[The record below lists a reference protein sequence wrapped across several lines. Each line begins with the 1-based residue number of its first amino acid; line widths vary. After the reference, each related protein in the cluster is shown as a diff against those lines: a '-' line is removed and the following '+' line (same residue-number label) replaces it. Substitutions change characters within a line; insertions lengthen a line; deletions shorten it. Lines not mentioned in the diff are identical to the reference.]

1 MEQLLIKYGYA
12 LLFGGVLVEGEVV
25 VLLAAFLARRGV
37 FSLPAVVA
45 VAVAANT
52 LADLAYF
59 SLAQRRGR
67 GWLERRFGS
76 HKHFH
81 RLLDLVSRHGFL
93 LLLASR
99 FAYGLRVAIPAAC
112 GALGMGT
119 AAFFALDLAASLL
132 WAVPMSLLGYTVG
145 GAVEPLIARVQG
157 YELVVAGGLVVTIA
171 VGALLIFGMRHLR
184 MLAREGRLGL
194 TDLHRLVPL
203 LMGFMGV
210 LNLATA
216 LWPASAGPVAPLESW
231 LPLEVMQRSRPLMLF
246 SGLALLQVARNLARR
261 KALAYWVAVLAL
273 SVSFVS
279 HLGHGFGLHHS
290 LVAALLLAYLAFF
303 RRLFHARTD
312 PQSLRRALAMA
323 PVLGAVVLAY
333 GVVGLLSLQPQ
344 FDWTAGHSVVVEAVR
359 SGLLIAE
366 PGVDPRTELAARFL
380 GSLQIAGWIARFYL
394 LVLLLR
400 PVMARTRKGA
410 PAEAAQAAFRA
421 WARRSL
427 ASFALDGDKHH
438 LLVAGGRGLVAY
450 AVRGGVAFAAGDP
463 LAAEDEMQGSV
474 QAYLDHCRSNGW
486 TPCIYEASED
496 ALPIYHALG
505 LRGFKMA
512 EEAVIDLASFS
523 LAGGKRATLRAMV
536 NKAAKQGLAVVPYDR
551 AAGREP
557 EVDAQLEEISREWL
571 GEKRLA
577 EMGFTVGRFSLQA
590 LDSVRVFLCKEGER
604 VVAFCTWRPYRGDR
618 AVVLD
623 LMRKRPGTM
632 SGVMDLLLARSLES
646 LRDLGLE
653 EASLANA
660 PLANVAA
667 PQGLLERG
675 AALLFHKL
683 NGFYGYKSLFQ
694 FKKKF
699 APRWEGRYLVYP
711 ARVDLPRVAYAMASV
726 HGALGLHKLLLGR

>member
-1 MEQLLIKYGYA
+1 MEQLLIKYGSA

-25 VLLAAFLARRGV
+25 VLLAAALARRGI
-37 FSLPAVVA
+37 FSLPAVMA

-52 LADLAYF
+52 LADLAYW
-59 SLAQRRGR
+59 SLARRRGR
-67 GWLERRFGS
+67 DWLERRFGS
-76 HKHFH
+76 HRYFR
-81 RLLDLVSRHGFL
+81 RLLDLVSRRGFL
-93 LLLASR
+93 LLLSSR
-99 FAYGLRVAIPAAC
+99 FAYGLRVLIPAAC
-112 GALGMGT
+112 GALGMG
-119 AAFFALDLAASLL
+119 AFTFVTIDLLASVL
-132 WAVPMSLLGYTVG
+132 WAVPMGLLGYTLG
-145 GAVEPLIARVQG
+145 GAALPLLARVQR
-157 YELVVAGGLVVTIA
+157 YELVAAFAVALALGLGA
-171 VGALLIFGMRHLR
+171 VIVFGLRHLR
-184 MLAREGRLGL
+184 TLAREGRLGP
-194 TDLHRLVPL
+194 TDLHRLLPL
-203 LMGFMGV
+203 LMGFMGA

-246 SGLALLQVARNLARR
+246 SGLALLQVARNLSRR
-261 KALAYWVAVLAL
+261 KVLAYWVAVLAL
-273 SVSFVS
+273 AVSFLS
-279 HLGHGFGLHHS
+279 HLGHGFSLHHS
-290 LVAALLLAYLAFF
+290 LIAGLLLAYLVVY
-303 RRLFHARTD
+303 RRRFHARTD
-312 PQSLRRALAMA
+312 PQSLQRALAMA
-323 PVLGAVVLAY
+323 PVLGALVLIY
-333 GVVGLLSLQPQ
+333 GGAGLSTLKPQ
-344 FDWTAGHSVVVEAVR
+344 FEWTAGHSVLLEAAR

-366 PGVDPRTELAARFL
+366 PGVDPQTELGARFL
-380 GSLQIAGWIARFYL
+380 GSLQIAGWIARLYL

-400 PVMARTRKGA
+400 PVIARTRLGV
-410 PAEAAQAAFRA
+410 PGEAAQAAFRA

-438 LLVAGGRGLVAY
+438 LLVAEGRGLVAY
-450 AVRGGVAFAAGDP
+450 AVRAGVALAAGDP
-463 LAAEDEMQGSV
+463 LAAEDEMRGSV

-496 ALPIYHALG
+496 TLPIYRALG

-551 AAGREP
+551 LTGADLAI
-557 EVDAQLEEISREWL
+557 DAQLEEISRGWL
-571 GEKRLA
+571 AEKRLL
-577 EMGFTVGRFSLQA
+577 EMGFTVGRFSLEA
-590 LDSVRVFLCKEGER
+590 LDGVRVFLCKEGEQ

-623 LMRKRPGTM
+623 LMRKRPGTR
-632 SGVMDLLLARSLES
+632 SGVMDLLLARSLEA
-646 LRDLGLE
+646 LRDAGLE

-660 PLANVAA
+660 PLANVAV
-667 PQGLLERG
+667 PRGLLERG
-675 AALLFHKL
+675 VALLFDKL

-726 HGALGLHKLLLGR
+726 HGALGLHKLLFGR

>member
-1 MEQLLIKYGYA
+1 MEQLLLKYGYA
-12 LLFGGVLVEGEVV
+12 VLFGGVLVEGEVV
-25 VLLAAFLARRGV
+25 VLLAAFLARRGI

-67 GWLERRFGS
+67 DWLERRFGS
-76 HKHFH
+76 HKHF
-81 RLLDLVSRHGFL
+81 RRFLDLVSRRGFL
-93 LLLASR
+93 LLLLSR
-99 FAYGLRVAIPAAC
+99 FAYGVRVAIPAAC

-119 AAFFALDLAASLL
+119 ATFFAIDLVASVL
-132 WAVPMSLLGYTVG
+132 WAVPIGLLGYAVG
-145 GAVEPLIARVQG
+145 GAALPLIDRLQR
-157 YELVVAGGLVVTIA
+157 YELAAVCGLA
-171 VGALLIFGMRHLR
+171 LALGVGALIAFGFRHLR
-184 MLAREGRLGL
+184 ALAREGRLGL

-216 LWPASAGPVAPLESW
+216 LWPTFAVPVAPLESW

-246 SGLALLQVARNLARR
+246 SGLALLQVARNLSRR
-261 KALAYWVAVLAL
+261 KAVAYWVAVLAL
-273 SVSFVS
+273 TVSFAS
-279 HLGHGFGLHHS
+279 HLGHGISLHHS
-290 LVAALLLAYLAFF
+290 LVAGLLLAYLAIH
-303 RRLFHARTD
+303 RRRFHARTD
-312 PQSLRRALAMA
+312 PHSLQLALSMA
-323 PVLGAVVLAY
+323 PVLAALVLFY
-333 GVVGLLSLQPQ
+333 GVAGLRSLEPQ
-344 FDWTAGHSVVVEAVR
+344 FEWTAGHSTVLEAAR

-400 PVMARTRKGA
+400 PVMAKARLEA

-450 AVRGGVAFAAGDP
+450 AVRGGVALAAGDP
-463 LAAEDEMQGSV
+463 LAAEDEMKGSV

-496 ALPIYHALG
+496 RLPLYLALG

-536 NKAAKQGLAVVPYDR
+536 NKAAKQGLAVIAYER
-551 AAGREP
+551 ATGADP
-557 EVDAQLEEISREWL
+557 AIDAQLEEISCQWL

-577 EMGFTVGRFSLQA
+577 EMGFTVGRFSLEA

-623 LMRKRPGTM
+623 LMRKRPATM

-646 LRDLGLE
+646 LRDEGLE

-660 PLANVAA
+660 PLANVAV
-667 PQGLLERG
+667 PRGLLERG
-675 AALLFHKL
+675 AALLFDKL

-726 HGALGLHKLLLGR
+726 HGALGLQKLLFGR

>member
-1 MEQLLIKYGYA
+1 MEQLLVKYGYA

-25 VLLAAFLARRGV
+25 VLLAALLARRGV
-37 FSLPAVVA
+37 FSLPGIVV

-67 GWLERRFGS
+67 DWLERRFGA
-76 HKHFH
+76 HKYFR
-81 RLLDLVSRHGFL
+81 RLLDLVSRRGFL
-93 LLLASR
+93 LLLSR

-119 AAFFALDLAASLL
+119 STFFVVDLVASVL
-132 WAVPMSLLGYTVG
+132 WAVPMALLGYTLG
-145 GAVEPLIARVQG
+145 GAALSLVNRLQEYEVATALGLALALGILGLIVLG
-157 YELVVAGGLVVTIA
+157 
-171 VGALLIFGMRHLR
+171 FRHLR
-184 MLAREGRLGL
+184 TLAREGRLGR

-216 LWPASAGPVAPLESW
+216 LWPASAAPVAPLESW

-246 SGLALLQVARNLARR
+246 SGLALLQVARNLSRR

-279 HLGHGFGLHHS
+279 HLGHGLSLQHS
-290 LVAALLLAYLAFF
+290 LIAAVLLAYLTVH
-303 RRLFHARTD
+303 RRRFHARTD
-312 PQSLRRALAMA
+312 PQSLERALAMA
-323 PVLGAVVLAY
+323 PALGGLVVVY
-333 GVVGLLSLQPQ
+333 GIVGLLSLEPQ
-344 FDWTAGHSVVVEAVR
+344 FVWTASHSAVLETAR
-359 SGLLIAE
+359 AGLLITE
-366 PGVDPRTELAARFL
+366 PGVEPRTELAARFL
-380 GSLQIAGWIARFYL
+380 GSLQIAGWMARLYL

-400 PVMARTRKGA
+400 PVMARTRLEA
-410 PAEAAQAAFRA
+410 PAEAAEAACRA

-450 AVRGGVAFAAGDP
+450 AVRGGVALAAGDP
-463 LAAEDEMQGSV
+463 LAAEDEMRVSV

-486 TPCIYEASED
+486 TPCIYEASEEM
-496 ALPIYHALG
+496 LPLYHALG

-512 EEAVIDLASFS
+512 EEAVIDLATFS

-536 NKAAKQGLAVVPYDR
+536 NKATKQGLVVTAYDR
-551 AAGREP
+551 ATDADP
-557 EVDAQLEEISREWL
+557 EIDAQLEDISRLWL

-577 EMGFTVGRFSLQA
+577 EMGFTVGRFSREA
-590 LDSVRVFLCKEGER
+590 LDSARVFLCKEGEK

-646 LRDLGLE
+646 LRDLGLD

-660 PLANVAA
+660 PLANVAV

-675 AALLFHKL
+675 AAVLFDKL

-711 ARVDLPRVAYAMASV
+711 ARLDLPRVAYAMANV
-726 HGALGLHKLLLGR
+726 HGALGLQRLLFGR